1 MSVYLY
7 KIALNCV
14 PKPQI
19 LAINT
24 ITINALL
31 NALFDVLNEEK
42 IQCNIIIKLPPGEL
56 WRKNLTS
63 YQSLFS
69 PEIIDLS
76 NNLDKEYFNREYFVL
91 FLSDQICGIILV
103 NRHQVK
109 FNFEKQP
116 ILNTVFSFDK
126 QTVETILLSI
136 KTVLSG
142 LNMPSDKLINNWN
155 EEILNEWQVAD
166 PTLLNKFLNKQIQR
180 LQRIRKYETNERILN
195 AKIRILERQ
204 NQTLIKEIDFK
215 SELIKNTA
223 QELRIP
229 LTNMKTALG
238 LLESTNLKIVQ
249 RQKYLHLLNNQCDRQ
264 TSLINGIVELM
275 KLDEDLEKTKLHPVN
290 LGDIIPGVVSTYQSL
305 AQEKEIM
312 IGYTIP
318 ENLPLV
324 NCLENWV
331 KQIVINLL
339 SNGIKFTPVGGR
351 VSVKGKVQGEYILL
365 EFQDTGIGIVSQELP
380 KIFDRFYH
388 GKPMIGEEVPGCGLG
403 LTIVQQIL
411 MRCGG
416 TITVNSKVGSGSM
429 FKVLLPI
436 YSGSV

>member
-7 KIALNCV
+7 QIALSCV

-24 ITINALL
+24 ITVNALL
-31 NALFDVLNEEK
+31 SALFDVFNEEK
-42 IQCNIIIKLPPGEL
+42 IKCNIIIKLPPGEL
-56 WRKNLTS
+56 WRKDLTP
-63 YQSLFS
+63 YQKVFS

-76 NNLDKEYFNREYFVL
+76 NNLDQEYFYREYFIL
-91 FLSDQICGIILV
+91 FLSNQICGLILV

-109 FNFEKQP
+109 YNFEKKP
-116 ILNTVFSFDK
+116 ILPTIFSFEK
-126 QTVETILLSI
+126 QTVATILLSI
-136 KTVLSG
+136 ETVLSG
-142 LNMPSDKLINNWN
+142 LNMPSYQLINKWN
-155 EEILNEWQVAD
+155 KEILKRFKVAD
-166 PTLLNKFLNKQIQR
+166 PLILNKLLNKQIQR
-180 LQRIRKYETNERILN
+180 LQKMRKYETNERILN
-195 AKIRILERQ
+195 AKIRMLERQ

-238 LLESTNLKIVQ
+238 LLESTNLKMAQ

-275 KLDEDLEKTKLHPVN
+275 KLDEDLEKNKLHPVN
-290 LGDIIPGVVSTYQSL
+290 LADIVPGVVSTYQSL

-351 VSVKGKVQGEYILL
+351 VLVKGKLQGEYILL

-388 GKPMIGEEVPGCGLG
+388 GKPGIGEEVPGCGLG

-411 MRCGG
+411 IRCGG
-416 TITVNSKVGSGSM
+416 TISVNSKVGSGSI

-436 YSGSV
+436 YKG